1 MRRTIEK
8 LAALHFE
15 VILSNSFAATPTGWL
30 EAPPK
35 YRKAMFAELSR
46 SFSL

>member
-1 MRRTIEK
+1 MLTGMTERDQ
-8 LAALHFE
+8 
-15 VILSNSFAATPTGWL
+15 NSFAATSTGWL

-46 SFSL
+46 SLSL